1 MTKEEREER
10 DLEQMQ
16 IPIRKRLNMDD
27 SSNKNDYNE
36 EDDEP

>member
-10 DLEQMQ
+10 DFEQMQ
-16 IPIRKRLNMDD
+16 IPMRKRLNMDD
-27 SSNKNDYNE
+27 SNKNDYNE